1 MSLILN
7 KKNEKN
13 HVSRGCGQRPICN
26 DKKLLEREGEK
37 CMTFKFIKICFKSES
52 THLISHENKKF
63 MKAFQINPHSPENQ
77 KQLANLL
84 IRTFLQRE
92 RAF

>member
-7 KKNEKN
+7 KKNKKN

-37 CMTFKFIKICFKSES
+37 CMIFNLKICIKSNL
-52 THLISHENKKF
+52 THLISHENQKV
-63 MKAFQINPHSPENQ
+63 MKAFQISPQ
-77 KQLANLL
+77 PRKSKA
-84 IRTFLQRE
+84 TSK
-92 RAF
+92 ASY